1 MIPFE
6 QPTECPESDEE
17 EDAFDELEGL
27 VSSNRLSAAVGWAI
41 QLRREVLLNGDRIRG
56 LKRELYGS
64 FQGRSAMN
72 WALLLFVAE
81 KVHVLTHPCY
91 TVSNASSITMS

>member
-6 QPTECPESDEE
+6 PPTVCPESDEE
-17 EDAFDELEGL
+17 EDAFDELVDL
-27 VSSNRLSAAVGWAI
+27 MSNNRLSAAVGWAI
-41 QLRREVLLNGDRIRG
+41 QLRKEVLLNGDRIRE

-81 KVHVLTHPCY
+81 KILTHYYY
-91 TVSNASSITMS
+91 TV

>member
-6 QPTECPESDEE
+6 QPTICPESDEE
-17 EDAFDELEGL
+17 EDAFDELEDL

-41 QLRREVLLNGDRIRG
+41 QLRKEVLLNGDRIRG

-72 WALLLFVAE
+72 WALLLFIAE
-81 KVHVLTHPCY
+81 KVLTQPCY
-91 TVSNASSITMS
+91 AV